1 MKIGLGLYRHMLTR
15 EYYDFARQAGCTHVV
30 IHLVDYFRQ
39 GASNPTN
46 NQPTGAKYEPWG
58 VAGDPEKL
66 WTVDEIENIRKGIED
81 AGLTTFYWMGRSARS
96 KLKKLKRSFAA
107 SARRACRCWVTTS
120 ALAAYAGA

>member
-1 MKIGLGLYRHMLTR
+1 MKVGLGLYRHMLTR

-66 WTVDEIENIRKGIED
+66 WTV
-81 AGLTTFYWMGRSARS
+81 GRN
-96 KLKKLKRSFAA
+96 
-107 SARRACRCWVTTS
+107 
-120 ALAAYAGA
+120 